1 MNNKQITIII
11 ILTSVLTNV
20 IGMMTA
26 LWRRS
31 EDRIR
36 SLNKLASELEDLK
49 DEEDTDEFF
58 KEINRI
64 ISEMKKQGVKSKK
77 LAKIEQF
84 VNERINK
91 RSKLNQ
97 LLEEME
103 RFKDSKE

>member
-1 MNNKQITIII
+1 M
-11 ILTSVLTNV
+11 L
-20 IGMMTA
+20 TA